1 MDAVPRTSCTT
12 CGRILED
19 KALYC
24 GVCGRRSRLR
34 RDSRVG
40 ALFGNAYRIDAKL
53 AEGGFGAVY
62 RVTHL
67 PSGFELALKVLHA
80 DFASDPKIVARFRR
94 ESNALAN
101 LHDPHT
107 VTTYERGELRD
118 GTLFIAM
125 ELLRGESLLDR
136 FRGRGVLPWREV
148 LTIVR
153 GVCRSLAEAHGR
165 GIIHRD
171 LKPGNL
177 HLEPDDLVKVL
188 DFGVAKVHEGTG
200 SDEELTSVGQT
211 VGTLEYMS
219 PEQLVSGECS
229 PRSDIYAL
237 GVVAFEMICGRRPF
251 HEASDPAS
259 LVTAMLTEAPPWP
272 SSFLELPE
280 LVDRLVLRCLER
292 DPAHRFASMN
302 ELARAIDHAL
312 EHPRPPSS
320 PRLAGFH
327 HAELGALV
335 SPALGSVVDAEP
347 VAESRGI
354 ALYALGA
361 SIAAVGAAIA
371 WLALS

>member
-1 MDAVPRTSCTT
+1 MLDD
-12 CGRILED
+12 L
-19 KALYC
+19 ALYC
-24 GVCGRRSRLR
+24 VVCGRRSRLR

-53 AEGGFGAVY
+53 AEGGFCAVY

-80 DFASDPKIVARFRR
+80 DFAADPKIVARFRQ
-94 ESNALAN
+94 ESKVLAN

-107 VTTYERGELRD
+107 VTTFERGELRD

-136 FRGRGVLPWREV
+136 FRRRGALPWREV
-148 LTIVR
+148 LTILR
-153 GVCRSLAEAHGR
+153 GVCRSLAEAHGQ
-165 GIIHRD
+165 GIVHRD

-177 HLEPDDLVKVL
+177 HLEPNDLVKVI
-188 DFGVAKVHEGTG
+188 DFGVAKVHGRTG
-200 SDEELTSVGQT
+200 FDEELTTIGQT
-211 VGTLEYMS
+211 VGTLGYMS

-229 PRSDIYAL
+229 QRSDIYAL

-251 HEASDPAS
+251 HEANDPAS
-259 LVTAMLTEAPPWP
+259 LVTAMMTQPPPWP

-280 LVDRLVLRCLER
+280 MVDRLVLRCLER
-292 DPAHRFASMN
+292 DPAHRFAN
-302 ELARAIDHAL
+302 IDELTRAIDHAL
-312 EHPRPPSS
+312 QHPRSPSS
-320 PRLAGFH
+320 PRLARVH
-327 HAELGALV
+327 RAELGALA
-335 SPALGSVVDAEP
+335 SPARGSVVDVEP
-347 VAESRGI
+347 VSESRGI

>member
-1 MDAVPRTSCTT
+1 MNAVPRTICTT
-12 CGRILED
+12 CGRMLED
-19 KALYC
+19 HALYC

-40 ALFGNAYRIDAKL
+40 AMFGNHYRIEAKL

-107 VTTYERGELRD
+107 VTTFERGELRD
-118 GTLFIAM
+118 GTMFIAM

-136 FRGRGVLPWREV
+136 FRGRGALPWREV
-148 LTIVR
+148 LTILR
-153 GVCRSLAEAHGR
+153 GVCGSMAEAHGR
-165 GIIHRD
+165 GIVHRD
-171 LKPGNL
+171 LKPGNV
-177 HLEPDDLVKVL
+177 HLEPDDLVKVI
-188 DFGVAKVHEGTG
+188 DFGVAKVLGG
-200 SDEELTSVGQT
+200 PAFDEELTSVGQT

-219 PEQLVSGECS
+219 PEQLVTGECS

-237 GVVAFEMICGRRPF
+237 GIVAFEMICGRRPF
-251 HEASDPAS
+251 HEANDAAS
-259 LVTAMLTEAPPWP
+259 LVTAMMTEAPPWP

-280 LVDRLVLRCLER
+280 LVDRLILRCLER
-292 DPAHRFASMN
+292 DPAHRFADID

-312 EHPRPPSS
+312 EPRHAPSP
-320 PRLAGFH
+320 PRLARVH
-327 HAELGALV
+327 DAELGALA
-335 SPALGSVVDAEP
+335 SPARGSVVDVEP
-347 VAESRGI
+347 VSGPRSV

-371 WLALS
+371 WMALS